1 MKNLTL
7 TLILLLLVSS
17 FTFSQQYEYKII
29 SVIESV
35 VPNGLGRSRMLSE
48 TQPVDYKSATTIRT
62 EEGKQKSD
70 KSRSEIRTKVFE
82 ETKLLNFY
90 NIGGIRFNNIA
101 TNDALITAKLNDEA
115 AKGWV
120 LAFVTSGVESSG
132 DKDKIGIYATR
143 FILRREV
150 K

>member
-1 MKNLTL
+1 MKNL

-35 VPNGLGRSRMLSE
+35 VPNGLGRSRMLAE
-48 TQPVDYKSATTIRT
+48 TKPVDYKSATTIRT
-62 EEGKQKSD
+62 EEGKEKSD

>member
-1 MKNLTL
+1 MKNL

-17 FTFSQQYEYKII
+17 FSFSQQYEYKII

-48 TQPVDYKSATTIRT
+48 TQPVDYKSATTRRT
-62 EEGKQKSD
+62 EEGKEKSD

>member
-1 MKNLTL
+1 MKNL

-35 VPNGLGRSRMLSE
+35 VPNGLGRSRMLAE

-62 EEGKQKSD
+62 EEGKEKSD

-150 K
+150 N

>member
-1 MKNLTL
+1 MKNL

-35 VPNGLGRSRMLSE
+35 VPNGLGRSRMLAE

-62 EEGKQKSD
+62 EEGKEKSD

>member
-1 MKNLTL
+1 MKNL
-7 TLILLLLVSS
+7 TLILLLLLSS

>member
-1 MKNLTL
+1 MKNL

-17 FTFSQQYEYKII
+17 FSFSQQYEYKII

-48 TQPVDYKSATTIRT
+48 TQPVDYKSATTRRT
-62 EEGKQKSD
+62 EEGKEKSD

-115 AKGWV
+115 VKGWV

>member
-1 MKNLTL
+1 MKNL

-120 LAFVTSGVESSG
+120 LSFVTSGVESSG
-132 DKDKIGIYATR
+132 DKDKIGIHATR

>member
-1 MKNLTL
+1 MKNL

-35 VPNGLGRSRMLSE
+35 VPNGLGRSRMLAE
-48 TQPVDYKSATTIRT
+48 TKPVDYKSATTIRT

>member
-1 MKNLTL
+1 MKNL

-35 VPNGLGRSRMLSE
+35 VPNGLGRSRMLAE
-48 TQPVDYKSATTIRT
+48 TKPVDYKSATTIRT

-120 LAFVTSGVESSG
+120 LSFVTSGVESSG

>member
-1 MKNLTL
+1 MKNL

>member
-1 MKNLTL
+1 MKNL
-7 TLILLLLVSS
+7 TLILLLIVSS
-17 FTFSQQYEYKII
+17 FSFSQQYEYKII

-48 TQPVDYKSATTIRT
+48 TQPVDYKSATTRRT
-62 EEGKQKSD
+62 EEGKEKSD

-120 LAFVTSGVESSG
+120 LSFVTSGVESSG

>member
-1 MKNLTL
+1 MKNL

-70 KSRSEIRTKVFE
+70 KSRSEI
-82 ETKLLNFY
+82 
-90 NIGGIRFNNIA
+90 
-101 TNDALITAKLNDEA
+101 
-115 AKGWV
+115 
-120 LAFVTSGVESSG
+120 
-132 DKDKIGIYATR
+132 
-143 FILRREV
+143 
-150 K
+150 

>member
-1 MKNLTL
+1 MKNL
-7 TLILLLLVSS
+7 TLILLLIVSS
-17 FTFSQQYEYKII
+17 FSFSQQYEYKII

-48 TQPVDYKSATTIRT
+48 TQPVDYKSATTRRT
-62 EEGKQKSD
+62 EEGKEKSD

>member
-1 MKNLTL
+1 MKNL

-35 VPNGLGRSRMLSE
+35 VPNGLGRSRMLAE

-62 EEGKQKSD
+62 EEGKEKSD

-120 LAFVTSGVESSG
+120 LSFVTSGVESSG

>member
-1 MKNLTL
+1 MKNL

-35 VPNGLGRSRMLSE
+35 VPNGLGRSRMLAE

-62 EEGKQKSD
+62 EEGKEKSD

-143 FILRREV
+143 FILRKEV

>member
-1 MKNLTL
+1 MKNL

-120 LAFVTSGVESSG
+120 LSFVTSGVESSG

>member
-1 MKNLTL
+1 MKNL

-35 VPNGLGRSRMLSE
+35 VPNGLGRSRMLAE

>member
-1 MKNLTL
+1 MKNL
-7 TLILLLLVSS
+7 TLILLLIVSS
-17 FTFSQQYEYKII
+17 FSFSQQYEYKII

-48 TQPVDYKSATTIRT
+48 TQPVDYKSATARRT
-62 EEGKQKSD
+62 EEGKEKSD

>member
-1 MKNLTL
+1 MKNL

-35 VPNGLGRSRMLSE
+35 VPNGLGRSRMLAE
-48 TQPVDYKSATTIRT
+48 TKPVDYKSATTIRT
-62 EEGKQKSD
+62 EEGKEKSD

-120 LAFVTSGVESSG
+120 LSFVTSGVESSG

>member
-1 MKNLTL
+1 MKNL

-62 EEGKQKSD
+62 EEGKEKSD

>member
-1 MKNLTL
+1 MKNITL
-7 TLILLLLVSS
+7 TLLLLVSS

-143 FILRREV
+143 FILKREV

>member
-1 MKNLTL
+1 MKNL

-132 DKDKIGIYATR
+132 DKDKIGIHATR